1 MTLQGKKIILGI
13 TASIAAYK
21 SIQLV
26 RLLIKAGAEVRIV
39 MTKDAKE
46 FVSPLVLSTFSHHP
60 VWMEFHEGNVWNNHV
75 ELGLW
80 GDVFVVAPATCNTL
94 SKMAN
99 GLCDNIVLATYLSA
113 RCPIIVAPA
122 MDEDMFLHPATQRS
136 LELLRS
142 YGNTVLEVNS
152 GELAS
157 GLVGQGRMME
167 PEEIIQYLIQTT
179 FRGTVLSGKRVLVT
193 AGPTQELLDPV
204 RYISNFSTGKMGICL
219 AEECYLQGAEVT
231 LIAGPLQVSTSI
243 VGIQVIS
250 VKSAAQM
257 ESSCLAEATSSD
269 IIFMAA
275 AVADYRPVVQAA
287 EKIKKSGNKLTLDLE
302 RTTDILSALGEVKKP
317 NQALVGFALETE
329 NEEVNALSKMHHKN
343 TDFIVLNSLKEEG
356 AGFGLETNQVTIFT
370 TSGDKKKVELKS
382 KEEVAKEIINFVL
395 VNTETNQSSL

>member
-1 MTLQGKKIILGI
+1 MSLQGKKIVLGI

-26 RLLIKAGAEVRIV
+26 RLLTKAGAEVRIV

-60 VWMEFHEGNVWNNHV
+60 VWIEFHEGNVWNNHV

-80 GDVFVVAPATCNTL
+80 GDVFIVAPATCNTL

-113 RCPIIVAPA
+113 RCPVIVAPA

-167 PEEIIQYLIQTT
+167 PEEIVQHLIQTT
-179 FRGTVLSGKRVLVT
+179 FRGTVLSGKHVLIT

-204 RYISNFSTGKMGICL
+204 RYISNFSTGKMGVCL

-243 VGIQVIS
+243 SGINILS
-250 VKSAAQM
+250 VRSAAEM
-257 ESSCLAEATSSD
+257 ESACLVQAASSD

-275 AVADYRPVVQAA
+275 AVADYRPTSTAS
-287 EKIKKSGNKLTLDLE
+287 EKIKKSDAMSTLVLE
-302 RTTDILSALGEVKKP
+302 KTTDILSALGAVKKAH
-317 NQALVGFALETE
+317 QTLVGFALETE
-329 NEEVNALSKMHHKN
+329 NEEANALKKMQQKN
-343 TDFIVLNSLKEEG
+343 TDFIVLNSLKEAG
-356 AGFGLETNQVTIFT
+356 AGFGLDTNQVTIFSA
-370 TSGDKKKVELKS
+370 SGQKKKVELQS
-382 KEEVAKEIINFVL
+382 KEEVAKEIIEFVI
-395 VNTETNQSSL
+395 SH

>member
-21 SIQLV
+21 SIHLV
-26 RLLIKAGAEVRIV
+26 RLLTKAGAEVRIV

-60 VWMEFHEGNVWNNHV
+60 VWIEFHEGNVWNNHV

-80 GDVFVVAPATCNTL
+80 GDVFIVAPATCNTL

-113 RCPIIVAPA
+113 RCPVIVAPA

-142 YGNTVLEVNS
+142 YGNTVLAVNS

-167 PEEIIQYLIQTT
+167 PEEIVQYLIQTT
-179 FRGTVLSGKRVLVT
+179 FRDTILSGKHVLIT

-231 LIAGPLQVSTSI
+231 LIAGPLQVSTHI
-243 VGIQVIS
+243 QGINV
-250 VKSAAQM
+250 VNVRSAAEM
-257 ESSCLAEATSSD
+257 ELACLVQAASSD

-275 AVADYRPVVQAA
+275 AVADYRPASPA
-287 EKIKKSGNKLTLDLE
+287 KEKIKKSEAMSTLVLE
-302 RTTDILSALGEVKKP
+302 KTTDILSALGAVKKAH
-317 NQALVGFALETE
+317 QTLVGFALETE
-329 NEEVNALSKMHHKN
+329 NEEANALKKMQQKN
-343 TDFIVLNSLKEEG
+343 TDFIVLNSLKEAG
-356 AGFGLETNQVTIFT
+356 AGFGLDTNQVTIFSA
-370 TSGDKKKVELKS
+370 SGEKKKVELQS
-382 KEEVAKEIINFVL
+382 KVEVAKEIIEFVIAH
-395 VNTETNQSSL
+395 

>member
-26 RLLIKAGAEVRIV
+26 RLLTKAGAEVRIV

-60 VWMEFHEGNVWNNHV
+60 VWIEFHEGNVWNNHV

-80 GDVFVVAPATCNTL
+80 GDVFIVAPATCNTL

-113 RCPIIVAPA
+113 RCPVIVAPA

-142 YGNTVLEVNS
+142 YGNTVLAVNS

-167 PEEIIQYLIQTT
+167 PEEIVQYLIQTT
-179 FRGTVLSGKRVLVT
+179 FRDTILSGKHVLIT

-231 LIAGPLQVSTSI
+231 LIAGPLQVSTHI
-243 VGIQVIS
+243 QGINV
-250 VKSAAQM
+250 VNVRSAAEM
-257 ESSCLAEATSSD
+257 ELACLVQAASSD

-275 AVADYRPVVQAA
+275 AVADYRPASLA
-287 EKIKKSGNKLTLDLE
+287 KEKIKKSEAMSTLVLE
-302 RTTDILSALGEVKKP
+302 KTTDILSALGAVKKAH
-317 NQALVGFALETE
+317 QTLVGFALETE
-329 NEEVNALSKMHHKN
+329 NEEANALKKMQQKN
-343 TDFIVLNSLKEEG
+343 TDFIVLNSLKEAG
-356 AGFGLETNQVTIFT
+356 AGFGLDTNQVTIFSA
-370 TSGDKKKVELKS
+370 SGEKKKVELQS
-382 KEEVAKEIINFVL
+382 KVEVAKEIIEFVIAH
-395 VNTETNQSSL
+395 

>member
-26 RLLIKAGAEVRIV
+26 RLLTKAGAEVRIV

-60 VWMEFHEGNVWNNHV
+60 VWVEFQEGNVWNNHV

-80 GDVFVVAPATCNTL
+80 GDVFIVAPATCNTL

-113 RCPIIVAPA
+113 RCPVIVAPA

-142 YGNTVLEVNS
+142 YGNRVLAVNS

-167 PEEIIQYLIQTT
+167 PEDIVQYLIQTT
-179 FRGTVLSGKRVLVT
+179 FRGTVLSGKHVLIT

-231 LIAGPLQVSTSI
+231 LIAGPLQVSTH
-243 VGIQVIS
+243 IQAINV
-250 VKSAAQM
+250 VNVRSAAEM
-257 ESSCLAEATSSD
+257 ESACLVQAASSD

-275 AVADYRPVVQAA
+275 AVADYRPASPA
-287 EKIKKSGNKLTLDLE
+287 KEKIKKSDANSTLVLE
-302 RTTDILSALGEVKKP
+302 KTTDILSALGAVKKAH
-317 NQALVGFALETE
+317 QTLVGFALETE
-329 NEEVNALSKMHHKN
+329 NEEANALKKMQQKN
-343 TDFIVLNSLKEEG
+343 TDFIVLNSLKEAG
-356 AGFGLETNQVTIFT
+356 AGFGLDTNQVTIFSA
-370 TSGDKKKVELKS
+370 SGEKKKVELQS
-382 KEEVAKEIINFVL
+382 KEEVAKEIIEFVFAH
-395 VNTETNQSSL
+395 

>member
-26 RLLIKAGAEVRIV
+26 RLLTKAGAEVRIV

-60 VWMEFHEGNVWNNHV
+60 VWIEFHEGNVWNNHV

-142 YGNTVLEVNS
+142 FGNTVLAVNS

-157 GLVGQGRMME
+157 GLLGQGRMME
-167 PEEIIQYLIQTT
+167 PEEIIQHLIQAT
-179 FRGTVLSGKRVLVT
+179 FRGTTLSGKHVLVS
-193 AGPTQELLDPV
+193 AGPTQELIDPV
-204 RYISNFSTGKMGICL
+204 RYVSNFSTGKMGICL

-231 LIAGPLQVSTSI
+231 LIAGPLQVSTCMQ
-243 VGIQVIS
+243 GIKVIS
-250 VKSAAQM
+250 VKSAEEMAM
-257 ESSCLAEATSSD
+257 ACLAHESFSD

-275 AVADYRPVVQAA
+275 AVADYRPAIVAA
-287 EKIKKSGNKLTLDLE
+287 EKIKKSDSHLTLDLE
-302 RTTDILSALGEVKKP
+302 KTTDILSALGKVKKP
-317 NQALVGFALETE
+317 NQTLVGFALETE
-329 NEEVNALSKMHHKN
+329 NEEVNAVSKMKKKN
-343 TDFIVLNSLKEEG
+343 TDYIVLNSLKEVG
-356 AGFGLETNQVTIFT
+356 AGFGLDTNKVTIFSA
-370 TSGDKKKVELKS
+370 SGEKKKVELQS
-382 KEEVAKEIINFVL
+382 KEEVARELIEFIL
-395 VNTETNQSSL
+395 NQ

>member
-1 MTLQGKKIILGI
+1 MSLQGKKIVLGI

-26 RLLIKAGAEVRIV
+26 RLLTKAGAEVRIV

-60 VWMEFHEGNVWNNHV
+60 VWIEFHEGNVWNNHV

-80 GDVFVVAPATCNTL
+80 GDVFIVAPATCNTL

-113 RCPIIVAPA
+113 RCPVIVAPA

-167 PEEIIQYLIQTT
+167 PEEIVQYLIQTT
-179 FRGTVLSGKRVLVT
+179 FRGKVLSGKHVLIT

-231 LIAGPLQVSTSI
+231 LVAGPLQVSTYI
-243 VGIQVIS
+243 QGINV
-250 VKSAAQM
+250 VNVRSASEM
-257 ESSCLAEATSSD
+257 ESACLVQAASSD

-275 AVADYRPVVQAA
+275 AVADYRPTSTAS
-287 EKIKKSGNKLTLDLE
+287 EKIKKSDAMSTLVLE
-302 RTTDILSALGEVKKP
+302 KTTDILSVLGAVKKAH
-317 NQALVGFALETE
+317 QTLVGFALETE
-329 NEEVNALSKMHHKN
+329 NEEANALKKMQQKN
-343 TDFIVLNSLKEEG
+343 TDFIVLNSLKEVG
-356 AGFGLETNQVTIFT
+356 AGFGLDTNQVTIFS
-370 TSGDKKKVELKS
+370 TSGEKKKVELRS
-382 KEEVAKEIINFVL
+382 KEEVAKEIIEFVIAH
-395 VNTETNQSSL
+395 

>member
-26 RLLIKAGAEVRIV
+26 RLLTKAGAEVRIV

-60 VWMEFHEGNVWNNHV
+60 VWIEFHEGNVWNNHV

-80 GDVFVVAPATCNTL
+80 GDVFIVAPATCNTL

-113 RCPIIVAPA
+113 RCPVIVAPA

-142 YGNTVLEVNS
+142 YGNTVLAVNS

-167 PEEIIQYLIQTT
+167 PEEIVQYLIQTT
-179 FRGTVLSGKRVLVT
+179 FRDTILSGKHVLIT

-231 LIAGPLQVSTSI
+231 LIAGPLQVSTHI
-243 VGIQVIS
+243 QGINV
-250 VKSAAQM
+250 VNVRSAAEM
-257 ESSCLAEATSSD
+257 ELACLVQAASSD

-275 AVADYRPVVQAA
+275 AVADYRPASPA
-287 EKIKKSGNKLTLDLE
+287 KEKIKKSEAMSTLVLE
-302 RTTDILSALGEVKKP
+302 KTTDILSALGAVKKAH
-317 NQALVGFALETE
+317 QTLVGFALETE
-329 NEEVNALSKMHHKN
+329 NEEANALQKMQQKN
-343 TDFIVLNSLKEEG
+343 TDFIVLNTLKEAG
-356 AGFGLETNQVTIFT
+356 AGFGLDTNQVTIFSA
-370 TSGDKKKVELKS
+370 SGEKKKVELQS
-382 KEEVAKEIINFVL
+382 KVEVAKEIIEFVIAH
-395 VNTETNQSSL
+395 

>member
-26 RLLIKAGAEVRIV
+26 RLLTKAGAEVRIV

-60 VWMEFHEGNVWNNHV
+60 VWIEFHEGNVWNNHV

-142 YGNTVLEVNS
+142 FGNTVLAVNS

-157 GLVGQGRMME
+157 GLLGQGRMME
-167 PEEIIQYLIQTT
+167 PEEIIQHLIQAT
-179 FRGTVLSGKRVLVT
+179 FRGTTLSGKHVLVS
-193 AGPTQELLDPV
+193 AGPTQELIDPV
-204 RYISNFSTGKMGICL
+204 RYVSNFSTGKMGICL
-219 AEECYLQGAEVT
+219 ADECYLQGAEVT
-231 LIAGPLQVSTSI
+231 LIAGPLQVSTCMQ
-243 VGIQVIS
+243 GIKVIS
-250 VKSAAQM
+250 VKSAEEMAM
-257 ESSCLAEATSSD
+257 ACLAHESFSD

-275 AVADYRPVVQAA
+275 AVADYRPAIVAA
-287 EKIKKSGNKLTLDLE
+287 EKIKKSDSHLTLDLE
-302 RTTDILSALGEVKKP
+302 KTTDILSALGKVKKP
-317 NQALVGFALETE
+317 NQTLVGFALETE
-329 NEEVNALSKMHHKN
+329 NEEVNAVSKMKKKN
-343 TDFIVLNSLKEEG
+343 TDYIVLNSLKEVG
-356 AGFGLETNQVTIFT
+356 AGFGLETNKVTIFSA
-370 TSGDKKKVELKS
+370 SGEKKKVELQS
-382 KEEVAKEIINFVL
+382 KEEVARELIEFVL
-395 VNTETNQSSL
+395 NQ

>member
-26 RLLIKAGAEVRIV
+26 RLLTKAGAEVRIV

-60 VWMEFHEGNVWNNHV
+60 VWIEFHEGNVWNNHV

-142 YGNTVLEVNS
+142 FGNTVLAVTS

-157 GLVGQGRMME
+157 GLLGQGRMME
-167 PEEIIQYLIQTT
+167 PEEIIQHLIQAT
-179 FRGTVLSGKRVLVT
+179 FRGTTLSGKHVLVS
-193 AGPTQELLDPV
+193 AGPTQELIDPV
-204 RYISNFSTGKMGICL
+204 RYVSNFSTGKMGICL

-231 LIAGPLQVSTSI
+231 LIAGPLQVSTCMQ
-243 VGIQVIS
+243 GIKVIS
-250 VKSAAQM
+250 VKSAEEMAM
-257 ESSCLAEATSSD
+257 ACLAHESFSD

-275 AVADYRPVVQAA
+275 AVADDRPAIVAA
-287 EKIKKSGNKLTLDLE
+287 EKIKKSD
-302 RTTDILSALGEVKKP
+302 
-317 NQALVGFALETE
+317 
-329 NEEVNALSKMHHKN
+329 
-343 TDFIVLNSLKEEG
+343 
-356 AGFGLETNQVTIFT
+356 
-370 TSGDKKKVELKS
+370 
-382 KEEVAKEIINFVL
+382 
-395 VNTETNQSSL
+395 

>member
-26 RLLIKAGAEVRIV
+26 RLLNKAGAEVRVI
-39 MTKDAKE
+39 MTKAAKE
-46 FVSPLVLSTFSHHP
+46 FVSPLVLSTFSQHP
-60 VWMEFHEGNVWNNHV
+60 VWIEFQEGNVWNNHV

-80 GDVFVVAPATCNTL
+80 GDVFIVAPASCNTL

-99 GLCDNIVLATYLSA
+99 GYCDSIVLATYLSA
-113 RCPIIVAPA
+113 RCPVLVAPA

-167 PEEIIQYLIQTT
+167 PEEIVQHLIENT
-179 FRGTVLSGKRVLVT
+179 FRGTTLTGKHVLIS

-231 LIAGPLQVSTSI
+231 VVAGPLQVSTHI
-243 VGIQVIS
+243 QGINV
-250 VKSAAQM
+250 VNVRSAAEM
-257 ESSCLAEATSSD
+257 ESECLVQAVSSD

-275 AVADYRPVVQAA
+275 AVADYRPAIAA
-287 EKIKKSGNKLTLDLE
+287 VEKIKKSDAHLTLDLE
-302 RTTDILSALGEVKKP
+302 KTTDILSVLGAAKKP
-317 NQALVGFALETE
+317 HQTLVGFALETE
-329 NEEVNALSKMHHKN
+329 NEEANAMSKMHRKN
-343 TDFIVLNSLKEEG
+343 TDYIVLNSLKEAG
-356 AGFGLETNQVTIFT
+356 AGFGLDTNQVTIFSA
-370 TSGDKKKVELKS
+370 SGEKKKVELQS
-382 KEEVAKEIINFVL
+382 KEGVAREIIDFVL
-395 VNTETNQSSL
+395 AKS

>member
-26 RLLIKAGAEVRIV
+26 RLLTKAGAEVRIV

-60 VWMEFHEGNVWNNHV
+60 VWIEFHEGNVWNNHV

-80 GDVFVVAPATCNTL
+80 GDVFIVAPATCNTL

-113 RCPIIVAPA
+113 RCPVIVAPA

-142 YGNTVLEVNS
+142 YGNTVLAVNS

-167 PEEIIQYLIQTT
+167 PDEIVQYLIQNT
-179 FRGTVLSGKRVLVT
+179 FRGTILSGKHVLIT

-231 LIAGPLQVSTSI
+231 LIAGPLQVSTHI
-243 VGIQVIS
+243 QGINV
-250 VKSAAQM
+250 VNVRSAAEM
-257 ESSCLAEATSSD
+257 ELACLVQAASSD

-275 AVADYRPVVQAA
+275 AVADYRPTSTAS
-287 EKIKKSGNKLTLDLE
+287 EKIKKSDAMSTLVLE
-302 RTTDILSALGEVKKP
+302 KTTDILSALGAVKKAH
-317 NQALVGFALETE
+317 QTLVGFALETE
-329 NEEVNALSKMHHKN
+329 NEEANALKKMQQKN
-343 TDFIVLNSLKEEG
+343 TDFIVLNSLKEAG
-356 AGFGLETNQVTIFT
+356 AGFGLDTNQVTIFSA
-370 TSGDKKKVELKS
+370 SGEKKKVELQS
-382 KEEVAKEIINFVL
+382 KVEVAKEIIEFVIAH
-395 VNTETNQSSL
+395 

>member
-26 RLLIKAGAEVRIV
+26 RLLTKAGAEVRIV

-60 VWMEFHEGNVWNNHV
+60 VWIEFHEGNVWNNHV

-142 YGNTVLEVNS
+142 FGNTVLAVNS

-157 GLVGQGRMME
+157 GLLGQGRMME
-167 PEEIIQYLIQTT
+167 PEEIIQHLIQAT
-179 FRGTVLSGKRVLVT
+179 FRGTTLSGKHVLVS
-193 AGPTQELLDPV
+193 AGPTQELIDPV
-204 RYISNFSTGKMGICL
+204 RYVSNFSTGKMGICL

-231 LIAGPLQVSTSI
+231 LIAGPLQVSTCMQ
-243 VGIQVIS
+243 GIKVIS
-250 VKSAAQM
+250 VKSAEEMAM
-257 ESSCLAEATSSD
+257 ACLAHESFSD

-275 AVADYRPVVQAA
+275 AVADYRPAIVAA
-287 EKIKKSGNKLTLDLE
+287 EKIKKSDSHLTLDLE
-302 RTTDILSALGEVKKP
+302 KTTDILSALGKVKKP
-317 NQALVGFALETE
+317 NQTLVGFALETE
-329 NEEVNALSKMHHKN
+329 NEEVNAVSKMKKKN
-343 TDFIVLNSLKEEG
+343 TDYIVLNSLKEVG
-356 AGFGLETNQVTIFT
+356 AGFGLETNKVTIFSA
-370 TSGDKKKVELKS
+370 SGEKKKVELQS
-382 KEEVAKEIINFVL
+382 KEEVARELIEFVL
-395 VNTETNQSSL
+395 NQ

>member
-21 SIQLV
+21 SIHLV
-26 RLLIKAGAEVRIV
+26 RLLTKAGAEVRIV

-60 VWMEFHEGNVWNNHV
+60 VWIEFHEGNVWNNHV

-80 GDVFVVAPATCNTL
+80 GDVFIVAPATCNTL

-99 GLCDNIVLATYLSA
+99 GLCDNIVLATYLST
-113 RCPIIVAPA
+113 RCPVIVAPA

-142 YGNTVLEVNS
+142 YGNTVLAVNS

-167 PEEIIQYLIQTT
+167 PEEIVQYLIQTT
-179 FRGTVLSGKRVLVT
+179 FRDTILSGKHVLIT

-231 LIAGPLQVSTSI
+231 LIAGPLQVSTHI
-243 VGIQVIS
+243 QGINV
-250 VKSAAQM
+250 VNVRSAAEM
-257 ESSCLAEATSSD
+257 ELACLVQAASSD

-275 AVADYRPVVQAA
+275 AVADYRPASPA
-287 EKIKKSGNKLTLDLE
+287 KEKIKKSEAMSTLVLE
-302 RTTDILSALGEVKKP
+302 KTTDILSALGAVKKAH
-317 NQALVGFALETE
+317 QTLVGFALETE
-329 NEEVNALSKMHHKN
+329 NEEANALKKMQQKN
-343 TDFIVLNSLKEEG
+343 TDFIVLNSLKEAG
-356 AGFGLETNQVTIFT
+356 AGFGLDTNQVTIFSA
-370 TSGDKKKVELKS
+370 SGEKKKVELQS
-382 KEEVAKEIINFVL
+382 KVEVAKEIIEFVIAH
-395 VNTETNQSSL
+395 